1 MNHTHPT
8 HLTSQLLQNGFAL
21 VPIPYGRKGPQ
32 TVGWNLRQNVTVNP
46 TDANRLK
53 GMNVGLAHAYCTP
66 NPTCALDID
75 HYPGAK
81 AWLTS
86 HSIDLDALIH
96 ASDQVVIHSGKRHS
110 LKLIYRLPAGQL
122 PLESKKINGIDGK
135 SALEFRC
142 ATKDGYTVQDVLP
155 PSLHPDGQLYVW
167 LGDGNPLQ
175 PPYIPQELLSVWHLL
190 IANCSR
196 VALRKSN
203 SLASSH
209 PRPETPR
216 QVATVSSALSYID
229 ANCDYEKWRN
239 VVWAVLSTGWL
250 CAEDMAYQWS
260 MTAPDRFEE
269 DAFWLVANSYIPDL
283 PGQITLGTLIHHAG
297 QGGWHA

>member
-1 MNHTHPT
+1 MSHTHLT

-32 TVGWNLRQNVTVNP
+32 TLGWNLRQNVTVNP

-86 HSIDLDALIH
+86 HSIDLDALIR
-96 ASDQVVIHSGKRHS
+96 ASGQVVIHSGKRHS

-135 SALEFRC
+135 TAWDFAVPLKMGIRFKTCCRRAFTLMGSCTYGLATETHCNRHIFR
-142 ATKDGYTVQDVLP
+142 
-155 PSLHPDGQLYVW
+155 
-167 LGDGNPLQ
+167 
-175 PPYIPQELLSVWHLL
+175 
-190 IANCSR
+190 
-196 VALRKSN
+196 
-203 SLASSH
+203 
-209 PRPETPR
+209 
-216 QVATVSSALSYID
+216 
-229 ANCDYEKWRN
+229 
-239 VVWAVLSTGWL
+239 STYFRSGA
-250 CAEDMAYQWS
+250 C
-260 MTAPDRFEE
+260 
-269 DAFWLVANSYIPDL
+269 
-283 PGQITLGTLIHHAG
+283 
-297 QGGWHA
+297 

>member
-1 MNHTHPT
+1 MSYTHLT

-21 VPIPYGRKGPQ
+21 VPIPYGRKGPL
-32 TVGWNLRQNVTVNP
+32 TVGWQLRTKVIVHP
-46 TDANRLK
+46 SDANRLK

-96 ASDQVVIHSGKRHS
+96 ASGQVVIHSGKRNS

-142 ATKDGYTVQDVLP
+142 ATKDGYTVQDVLH

-167 LGDGNPLQ
+167 LGDGDPLQ
-175 PPYIPQELLSVWHLL
+175 PPYIPQELLSVWCLL
-190 IANCSR
+190 IANSSR
-196 VALRKSN
+196 VAFRRSN
-203 SLASSH
+203 SPFNSH
-209 PRPETPR
+209 PLPETPR
-216 QVATVSSALSYID
+216 QIAIVLSQLSSID
-229 ANCDYEKWRN
+229 ADCDYEKWRN

-283 PGQITLGTLIHHAG
+283 PGQITLGTLHFHAG
-297 QGGWHA
+297 QGGGHA